1 LRKKYNDG
9 KDKIIPFVFI
19 VLAILSI
26 IGILYLILKLLWYP
40 YKKKNSNIKVV
51 GFVGIACM
59 VSGFFLIIYS
69 AYSGKPTITGINKG
83 SIVKVV
89 SGKTVNIRDT
99 ASINGKILG
108 TAKKGD
114 FFHAVDSTG
123 DWYRIIYIRERT
135 IDTANINKNYCQIS
149 NTTYFENAMKYKH
162 AILFFSLM
170 LFGLIMYVCGI
181 AIKSNRKNILTL
193 PISEDSNIILSQSDH
208 SKSETDKPTS
218 VRMTPPP
225 PDTVSE
231 LKKVEVRHIIDGDTV
246 VVLKDWTEI
255 RIRLDSIDCPED
267 GQPWGNIAKA
277 GLIKLIW
284 GRSVYIEKHGLD
296 DYGRTMATIFLRIR
310 DDYGPVWMN
319 VNERMVMLGHAWVMR
334 QYYNHLP
341 KKRRDQLDKLES
353 WAISK
358 RVGLWKTNNPIP
370 PWRWRN
376 EA

>member
-1 LRKKYNDG
+1 LRKKYSNG
-9 KDKIIPFVFI
+9 KGNIILLVFI
-19 VLAILSI
+19 VLAIISI
-26 IGILYLILKLLWYP
+26 IGIILKLLWDP

-51 GFVGIACM
+51 GFVAIACM
-59 VSGFFLIIYS
+59 VSGLFLIIYS

-89 SGKTVNIRDT
+89 SGKTVNIRNT

-108 TAKKGD
+108 QAQQGNV
-114 FFHAVDSTG
+114 FHVIDSTG
-123 DWYRIIYIRERT
+123 DWYKIVYIRAHA

-149 NTTYFENAMKYKH
+149 HGTYSENTVKYKH
-162 AILFFSLM
+162 ALLYAPLM
-170 LFGLIMYVCGI
+170 LFGMIIYLCGI
-181 AIKSNRKNILTL
+181 IMKPKVKEIIKQ
-193 PISEDSNIILSQSDH
+193 PISAESNIVLSQARYSMR
-208 SKSETDKPTS
+208 ETDRPTS

-231 LKKVEVRHIIDGDTV
+231 LQKVEVRHIIDGDTV
-246 VVLKDWTEI
+246 IVSQGWTEI
-255 RIRLDSIDCPED
+255 RIRLSAIDCPED

-277 GLIKLIW
+277 GLIKLIC
-284 GRSVYIEKHGLD
+284 GRHVYIEKHGLD
-296 DYGRTMATIFLRIR
+296 DYGRTIATIFIM
-310 DDYGPVWMN
+310 DDYRPEWIN

-334 QYYNHLP
+334 QFYKHLP

-353 WAISK
+353 WAKSK